1 VFLEYG
7 EDDGFDTFI
16 AVHELHFLLEDIGAK
31 VADIL
36 DFLLEVHELEGSGVL
51 EVLDGFVQP
60 EWGCAYM
67 KWKSVMEMRRLGC
80 WLCSLRHLAHPILK
94 ALLQVLKR
102 QTNEHFY
109 LCYLH
114 AMPEN
119 EPYLPPAFM
128 EFIIIKYEFYNNASP
143 TQQQRMGDKEASMK
157 CREGRDKNSM
167 IHHCSREWYF
177 DSI

>member
-1 VFLEYG
+1 MFLEYG
-7 EDDGFDTFI
+7 EDDGFDTFV

-51 EVLDGFVQP
+51 EVLDGFAQP

-143 TQQQRMGDKEASMK
+143 STYAWEIRWLRLNVGEVGIK
-157 CREGRDKNSM
+157 
-167 IHHCSREWYF
+167 IV
-177 DSI
+177 